1 MRSCLGYLLEKKNE
15 RQMGLDKGKE
25 RRGMR
30 DTTKWEAYTKGI
42 RRDRMKQRQIFGGD
56 YGIENK
62 L

>member
-1 MRSCLGYLLEKKNE
+1 MEKKNE